1 MLTRI
6 KSFFRNYGAS
16 CLVIFAVFA
25 VLTGLAYPLF
35 MTGFAQLAFKSK
47 ANGSIVNQDGKAVG
61 SSLIGQSFTGPN
73 YFHGRPSAAGTNGYD
88 ATASGGSNLGPT
100 NHALTQVIQQRAAQV
115 RQENGLATNAKVPA
129 DLVEASAS
137 GLDPDIS
144 PQSALLQV
152 KRVARARN
160 LPQAVVLELVNSH
173 IQNRQLSI
181 LGEQRVNVLGLNLA
195 LDRMSK

>member
-6 KSFFRNYGAS
+6 KSFFRNYGTS

-35 MTGFAQLAFKSK
+35 MTGFAQVAFKSK

-61 SSLIGQSFTGPN
+61 SSLIGQSFTGAN

-100 NHALTQVIQQRAAQV
+100 NPALTQAIQRRAAQV
-115 RQENGLATNAKVPA
+115 RKENGLAPDAKVPA

-144 PQSALLQV
+144 PASALLQV
-152 KRVARARN
+152 KRVARERN
-160 LPQAVVLELVNSH
+160 LPQAVVLELVKSH
-173 IQNRQLSI
+173 IQNRQLST
-181 LGEQRVNVLGLNLA
+181 LGEPRVNVLELNLA